1 MGVTVEWKGD
11 QFLAKL
17 TNAVEGVGGGL
28 DAATQHLAAIMTTNI
43 QQSGGTYAPGTPVR
57 DQAPSVPGT
66 PPSSKSGRLAQSMT
80 NAKIRTLA
88 WAAGTNVEY
97 ARIQEFGGTINHPGG
112 TAYKIVGPGKAVFL
126 KNSNPDA
133 ATAKRTKPH
142 TITLPP
148 RPFMRPALNNNKD
161 KIGKTFNNRVRAIM
175 EAS

>member
-28 DAATQHLAAIMTTNI
+28 DKATQHLAAIMTTNI

-57 DQAPSVPGT
+57 DQAPSAPGT
-66 PPSSKSGRLAQSMT
+66 PPSSKTGRLAQSMT
-80 NAKIRTLA
+80 NAKVGNLR
-88 WAAGTNVEY
+88 WAAGTNVSY

-112 TAYKIVGPGKAVFL
+112 TAYLTFGGKAVFI
-126 KNSNPDA
+126 KNEN
-133 ATAKRTKPH
+133 AKPGMRRTKPH